1 MYIPRDFAEPD
12 EVKLFDFIDRVGVAT
27 VICAGPGGLCASE
40 VPLLRQ
46 PEARRLWGHLARPN
60 PQLQEMAAAGEV
72 LVNFSGPSGYI
83 SPQWY
88 SDPGLVPTWN
98 FITVQ
103 VRGRVVMHDDPED
116 VLDIV
121 RRLSAKHEAQFENPW
136 TIDKMKPEK
145 LEKMLSVI
153 VGFHIEIDDL
163 QGKFKL
169 SQNRS
174 KEDTRQVIAGLE
186 AVGNQPLADAMRE
199 RE

>member
-1 MYIPRDFAEPD
+1 VYIPRDFAESD
-12 EVKLFDFIDRVGVAT
+12 EARLFGFIDRVGVAT

-46 PEARRLWGHLARPN
+46 PETRRLWGHLARPN

-103 VRGRVVMHDDPED
+103 VRGRVVLHDDPEE

-136 TIDKMKPEK
+136 TTDKMAPKK

-174 KEDTRQVIAGLE
+174 EEDTRQVIAGLE
-186 AVGNQPLADAMRE
+186 AVGNLSLADAMRE